1 MDAQPPFSTIRI
13 PNIDWILWGARA
25 LPCPT
30 SLWTGKILRATTSPR
45 YMALGPRGDRD
56 HHWCVVFVRTA
67 DARFICLGGRK
78 TRLHEGKGDLGTKT
92 SRGTSWPNTS
102 LTCAADK
109 KRSPRVRIDFGGFI
123 STAVRPV
130 FQHVNVTA
138 GAKAGPF
145 VSAAGEGCQSP
156 SKFSSRAS
164 ARAEPTS
171 QGPRLRSVSGLE
183 PMSRRIRWPRPRCR
197 VRLPSRTAGP
207 AHWRWASVSA

>member
-138 GAKAGPF
+138 GDVPALLFGHLGFWARELGGGGGTGWNRRPQK
-145 VSAAGEGCQSP
+145 SP
-156 SKFSSRAS
+156 RKCW
-164 ARAEPTS
+164 
-171 QGPRLRSVSGLE
+171 G
-183 PMSRRIRWPRPRCR
+183 RPPL
-197 VRLPSRTAGP
+197 VRP
-207 AHWRWASVSA
+207 